1 MVGYRLSLLMFFL
14 FSALLSPMA
23 LAAKSVNL
31 KTIEAEVPT
40 NYGTLK
46 AEIHFDTRDLEV
58 ALKVKKVITTDL
70 IRVINY
76 FKHVPVNTVHFNVD
90 PYLRLTNGNAR
101 TFPTNIINL
110 YNFPASNSEHLIVM
124 EDWIRGLVFH
134 EYIHITHLDQTSDF
148 VEVGR
153 QIFGSIAKLLP
164 GVVPRWFT
172 EGIATWGESHLI
184 DGGRLHNP
192 LFRKELLIQ
201 FLRVEYCK
209 TIDCLDAPGIYPQ
222 GQLSYWAG
230 AHFIEYIENKKP
242 NTVKC
247 LVEQN
252 SGSLPFFLN
261 NAFERCT
268 GQTAQDLFL
277 EFRQSFINSQP
288 AITPE
293 SEAWGDKISN
303 AFGSDDLQKGIV
315 LDGNKLFKAEKNR
328 FSEALVS
335 YDLQDNV
342 NMMIAKYS
350 FPISDIAGITQVPQ
364 ADNDQSDEGK
374 YLIVSFNEDMD
385 FRGDNRVWRLV
396 NTETLLTEY
405 KLPLKNDPSYVIG
418 LGNNRYLTA
427 SFVNGQWILE
437 RQKVDLTAETLVDS
451 DKVHLFAT
459 EVNLTYFK
467 KFGQRVYIKLNRG
480 DLGSALYVSDLTL
493 EKFYKIHEGKEFFD
507 LPIVTENF
515 VVIKDKENFSLFEIG
530 SDFKNITK
538 SALDK
543 TQFNRITS
551 AVITNDRVLVL
562 ENRLKTKEMPIAESM
577 GYLKRNM
584 GKPEVLAATETT
596 FQDVDP
602 ARDLNTLNIQSFP
615 KLYHMQPYYWFLA
628 TGSNENLSSFGA
640 MTSLSDPME
649 INVLNAVILA
659 YEESRVGGSL
669 DYFHKFTGVSDLWSM
684 SAFFNQEYSK
694 TDFSN
699 KINETTEGSIGTNYR
714 FLMSRWTWI
723 PGLYLSATKTND
735 FISNRE
741 TKAVGFNTVLNYSA
755 ASFDDYFQNLMFK
768 MKLQSNYPNI
778 NGDYISTQ
786 AQLNLRGRFHERIE
800 GGLKTSYGK
809 LFKSGFRGGVIYGGG
824 TSNFTD
830 NRWHDFYG
838 LPYSNAYG
846 NEIFTARL
854 YLDWNFWYIY
864 RGYNLFPVFLREAH
878 LLLGREVLAAD
889 RIILDNM
896 IYREKTIHSFF
907 IGPRL
912 KANLA
917 YYIPVDIDVIFS
929 ATKRPSGGTTKNQVE
944 VNVSAEF

>member
-1 MVGYRLSLLMFFL
+1 MIMPTLLYIRKKKMVGYRLSVLMFFL
-14 FSALLSPMA
+14 FSVLLSPMA

-31 KTIEAEVPT
+31 KTIEVELPT
-40 NYGTLK
+40 GHGTLK

-76 FKHVPVNTVHFNVD
+76 FQHVPVNTVHFNVD

-153 QIFGSIAKLLP
+153 NIFGSIAKLLP

-201 FLRVEYCK
+201 FLRVEYCT
-209 TIDCLDAPGIYPQ
+209 TIDCLDAPGVYPQ

-247 LVEQN
+247 LVEEN
-252 SGSLPFFLN
+252 SGKVPFFLN
-261 NAFERCT
+261 NAFETCT
-268 GQTAQDLFL
+268 GQTAQALFE

-288 AITPE
+288 PITPE

-315 LDGNKLFKAEKNR
+315 LDGSKLYKAEKNR

-342 NMMIAKYS
+342 NMMVAKYS
-350 FPISDIAGITQVPQ
+350 FPISDIAGITHVPQ
-364 ADNDQSDEGK
+364 ADNDQSEEGK
-374 YLIVSFNEDMD
+374 FLIVSFNEDMD
-385 FRGDNRVWRLV
+385 YRGDNRVWRLV
-396 NTETLLTEY
+396 NTETLLIET
-405 KLPLKNDPSYVIG
+405 KLPQKNDPSYVIG

-427 SFVNGQWILE
+427 SFVDGKWIIE
-437 RQKVDLTAETLVDS
+437 RQKVDLTTGKLVDS
-451 DKVHLFAT
+451 DVVHHFAS

-467 KFGQRVYIKLNRG
+467 KVGQRVYIKLNRG
-480 DLGSALYVSDLTL
+480 DLGSALYVSELTL

-515 VVIKDKENFSLFEIG
+515 VVIKEKENFNLYEIG
-530 SDFKNITK
+530 SDFKNITR
-538 SALDK
+538 SSLDK
-543 TQFNRITS
+543 NQFNRITS
-551 AVITNDRVLVL
+551 AEITNDRVLVL
-562 ENRLKTKEMPIAESM
+562 ENRLKTKEMPISESM
-577 GYLKRNM
+577 SYLKKNI
-584 GKPEVLAATETT
+584 
-596 FQDVDP
+596 
-602 ARDLNTLNIQSFP
+602 NSLNIQSFP
-615 KLYHMQPYYWFLA
+615 KLYHMQPYYWFIA

-649 INVLNAVILA
+649 LNVLNATVLA
-659 YEESRVGGSL
+659 YEDGHVGGNL
-669 DYFHKFTGVSDLWSM
+669 DFFHKFSSVTDLWSM

-694 TDFSN
+694 TDFN
-699 KINETTEGSIGTNYR
+699 NALNDTTEGSIGTNYS

-723 PGLYLSATKTND
+723 PGLYLSSTKTSD
-735 FISNRE
+735 FISDRS

-755 ASFDDYFQNLMFK
+755 ASFDDYFQNLMLK

-786 AQLNLRGRFHERIE
+786 AQLSMRGRFHERIE

-838 LPYSNAYG
+838 IPYSNAYG

-864 RGYNLFPVFLREAH
+864 KGHNLFPFYFKEAH

-889 RIILDNM
+889 RIIIDNTL
-896 IYREKTIHSFF
+896 YREKTIHSFF
-907 IGPRL
+907 IGPRI
-912 KANLA
+912 KANVA
-917 YYIPVDIDVIFS
+917 YYIPLDIDIIYS
-929 ATKRPSGGTTKNQVE
+929 ATKRPSGGPTKNQVE
-944 VNVSAEF
+944 VNISSEF